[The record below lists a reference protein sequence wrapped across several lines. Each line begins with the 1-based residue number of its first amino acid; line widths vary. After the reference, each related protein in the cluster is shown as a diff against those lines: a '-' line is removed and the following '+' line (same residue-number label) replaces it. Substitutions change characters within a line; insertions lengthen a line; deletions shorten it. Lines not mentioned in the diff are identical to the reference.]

1 MEITRRNFML
11 GAGAVLSTP
20 AFAAARVATIICAA
34 AALPLFGVNPITPE
48 GEFLSDPAPRK
59 GPDGALYLFGS
70 RDELSASGAYC
81 SHFNDVF
88 ETRDLR
94 TWKRRRGVLAS
105 VGASDGIPASDAPLY
120 APDAIFHDGKWRIF
134 YCMPDKSHREGVASA
149 DTIAGPF
156 KTTFA
161 YSWAKQI
168 DPSIFRDD
176 DGTLYYFWGQFSAKG
191 AVLKPDLSGIQP
203 GTLHEGVI
211 DEARHNF
218 HEGIQLTKRGGTYY
232 LVFADV
238 ARHGRPTCI
247 GYATSD
253 KPFGHVGCYPETW
266 NNHGGIVENGG
277 KWYVVYHRATNASRS
292 LRKACVEPIEFADDG
307 SIKEAEMTSN
317 GAGPLLDAFAETPA
331 RLACVMS
338 GSVRIETGA
347 DGRERLAKVHSGDSA
362 TWRYF
367 DMPRTAAKL
376 TLRVVPRKGG
386 IIELRDGKG
395 ASYGRVAVPSGDG
408 KVERTLDMALERP
421 FPTGRCA
428 VTLGFHGRGGS
439 FCGRNDAN
447 LFDVVSFKFC
457 EK

>member
-1 MEITRRNFML
+1 MEMFITTEIGR
-11 GAGAVLSTP
+11 AT
-20 AFAAARVATIICAA
+20 RVVAIICAA

-94 TWKRRRGVLAS
+94 AWKIRRGVLAS
-105 VGASDGIPASDAPLY
+105 VGANDGIPASNAPLY
-120 APDAIFHDGKWRIF
+120 APDAIFHDGKWHIF
-134 YCMPDKSHREGVASA
+134 YCMPDRSHSEGVASA
-149 DTIAGPF
+149 DAIAGPF

-161 YSWAKQI
+161 YAWAKQI

-253 KPFGHVGCYPETW
+253 KPFGPYTYRGVIVDNFGCDPETW
-266 NNHGGIVENGG
+266 NNHGGIVEQDG

-292 LRKACVEPIEFADDG
+292 LRKACVEPIAFAADG
-307 SIKEAEMTSN
+307 SIMEAEMTSN

-338 GSVRIETGA
+338 GSVRIETRT

-367 DMPRTAAKL
+367 DMSHPAAKL
-376 TLRVVPRKGG
+376 TLRVVPRTGG

-408 KVERTLDMALERP
+408 KTERTLSMALERP
-421 FPTGRCA
+421 FPAGRCA

-447 LFDVVSFKFC
+447 LFDVVSFQFC